1 MLFMSKRP
9 SIHIVPHDS
18 GWAVKKSGAGRA
30 SIVTAT
36 KAEADKVGRVMAK
49 NQQAELV
56 IHGRDGRIQDADSFG
71 RDPLPP
77 RDAKH

>member
-1 MLFMSKRP
+1 MGKRP

-18 GWAVKKSGAGRA
+18 GWAVKKSGAARA
-30 SIVTAT
+30 SKVTAT
-36 KAEADKVGRVMAK
+36 KVEADKVGRVMAK

-71 RDPLPP
+71 GDPLPP
-77 RDAKH
+77 RDTRR